1 MSTLDLQEQEQVD
14 AFKAWWKDNAKS
26 LLLTLAI
33 ILGGFA
39 TMQGWQAYKSNQ
51 SIEAATL
58 FAELGKQVG
67 SGDPKRV
74 NDAAAAVIDSY
85 GSSAYAP
92 RASLLAAQVNLQV
105 KDAARAKTQLQ
116 WVIKH
121 TDEEGLKNV
130 ARLNLASLLLDQKS
144 YDEALALL
152 DTAHPESFDGLY
164 ADLKGD
170 VLNAQGKTKEARAAY
185 QLGLGKA
192 DAKSAY
198 RNLIQM
204 KLDSI
209 GGGDAPGS
217 NK

>member
-1 MSTLDLQEQEQVD
+1 MATLDLQEQEQVD
-14 AFKAWWKDNAKS
+14 AFKAWWKDNWKS
-26 LLLTLAI
+26 LLLTLLI
-33 ILGGFA
+33 ILGGFG
-39 TMQGWQAYKSNQ
+39 TMQGWQSYKANK

-67 SGDPKRV
+67 SGDPKRI
-74 NDAAAAVIDSY
+74 NDAAAAVIDGY

-92 RASLLAAQVNLQV
+92 RASMLAAQVNILV

-121 TDEEGLKNV
+121 ADEEGLKNV
-130 ARLNLASLLLDQKS
+130 ARLNLASLLLDEKN

-185 QLGLGKA
+185 QQGLAKI
-192 DAKSAY
+192 DSKSAY

-204 KLDSI
+204 KLDSTD
-209 GGGDAPGS
+209 GGDAPGS